1 VGDGSS
7 ARLQAARLSAGLS
20 IRALASRAGVAS
32 STIWRIEAG
41 RLDPTVGM
49 LDRLLEAAA
58 EEEGR
63 HYEMTREEA
72 VSLAL
77 GRLTAAWL
85 LREPD
90 QILAKARRRVAD
102 SLARGNVGSGQRKW
116 SQEWSELLGGPLED
130 VVAALIDPGE
140 RGYELR
146 QSTPFTGLIPE
157 DERLEAVRKA
167 SRVHRAA
174 RSA

>member
-1 VGDGSS
+1 
-7 ARLQAARLSAGLS
+7 LSAGLS

-32 STIWRIEAG
+32 STVWRIEAG

-49 LDRLLEAAA
+49 LDRLLEAAT

-102 SLARGNVGSGQRKW
+102 SLARGNLGSGGRKW
-116 SQEWSELLGGPLED
+116 SQEWYDLLGGPLQG

-146 QSTPFTGLIPE
+146 QSTPFTGVIPE

-167 SRVHRAA
+167 SRAHRAA

>member
-1 VGDGSS
+1 V
-7 ARLQAARLSAGLS
+7 
-20 IRALASRAGVAS
+20 
-32 STIWRIEAG
+32 WRIEAG

-49 LDRLLEAAA
+49 LDRLLEAAT

-102 SLARGNVGSGQRKW
+102 SLARGNLGSGGRKW
-116 SQEWSELLGGPLED
+116 SQEWYDLLGGPLQG

-146 QSTPFTGLIPE
+146 QSTPFTGVIPE

-167 SRVHRAA
+167 SRAHRAA